1 MMAIRQRNDPV
12 RVFGRRLLM
21 LGLIVLFLVLA
32 FGVWNAYQKE
42 RESMALRIEA
52 EAQLKDYS
60 DRQNQLNADIASLKT
75 NRGVEGVLR
84 EQYALAAKGEKL
96 IVIVDQGAATPTKAT
111 TTTPFERLMKHFWWW

>member
-1 MMAIRQRNDPV
+1 
-12 RVFGRRLLM
+12 M

-60 DRQNQLNADIASLKT
+60 DRQDQLNADIASLKT
-75 NRGVEGVLR
+75 DRGVEGVLR
-84 EQYALAAKGEKL
+84 KQYALAARGERV
-96 IVIVDQGAATPTKAT
+96 IVIVDPATATPIEPAT
-111 TTTPFERLMKHFWWW
+111 TTSFERLMKHFWWW